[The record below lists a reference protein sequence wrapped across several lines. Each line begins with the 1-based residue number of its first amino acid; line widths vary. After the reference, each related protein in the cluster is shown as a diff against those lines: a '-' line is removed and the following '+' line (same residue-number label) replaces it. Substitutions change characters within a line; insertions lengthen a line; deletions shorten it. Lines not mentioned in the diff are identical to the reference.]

1 MAAIGALGK
10 ANAAP
15 EAFYEEEPMLTWYP
29 LRKQFSS
36 VLISAISI
44 AAARGEEAI
53 VEHLVSECAVGINPP
68 SNNGDYTNWITPIE
82 AAMRGRQDNMVRLL
96 IRLGSDL
103 SCSSGSTA
111 LHIAAAVGSTHLFQE
126 LFDAGCDMGHKDSA
140 FNTPISY
147 AVSSPQ
153 YEETVRYLLELG
165 ATMDLRDL
173 RLLIYSMRF
182 YERYPADDP
191 VPFIRNAETLED
203 ITEAAQETVRGNI
216 SKVFAKEPRIL
227 HIFQGLRNYDKSLV
241 ANIPRSFNAL
251 VDRLLVGG
259 FSLDINGLTK
269 MLERVPFWHQDC
281 PIYEFDNGSEDNNP
295 WNPEDGLLENI
306 SGGDTDFM
314 FESLGR
320 TLGL

>member
-36 VLISAISI
+36 VPISAISI

-82 AAMRGRQDNMVRLL
+82 AAMRGRQNNMVRLL

-153 YEETVRYLLELG
+153 YEETVRYLLERG
-165 ATMDLRDL
+165 ATMD
-173 RLLIYSMRF
+173 
-182 YERYPADDP
+182 
-191 VPFIRNAETLED
+191 
-203 ITEAAQETVRGNI
+203 
-216 SKVFAKEPRIL
+216 
-227 HIFQGLRNYDKSLV
+227 
-241 ANIPRSFNAL
+241 
-251 VDRLLVGG
+251 
-259 FSLDINGLTK
+259 
-269 MLERVPFWHQDC
+269 
-281 PIYEFDNGSEDNNP
+281 
-295 WNPEDGLLENI
+295 
-306 SGGDTDFM
+306 
-314 FESLGR
+314 
-320 TLGL
+320 